1 MNDDDPP
8 ASGKR
13 AVASAYVTAVKKKI
27 APEITNATGVRPR
40 ANTVTS
46 PSA

>member
-8 ASGKR
+8 ASGNR
-13 AVASAYVTAVKKKI
+13 AVASAYVTAVQKKI
-27 APEITNATGVRPR
+27 TPEIANATGVIPS
-40 ANTVTS
+40 AYTVTS